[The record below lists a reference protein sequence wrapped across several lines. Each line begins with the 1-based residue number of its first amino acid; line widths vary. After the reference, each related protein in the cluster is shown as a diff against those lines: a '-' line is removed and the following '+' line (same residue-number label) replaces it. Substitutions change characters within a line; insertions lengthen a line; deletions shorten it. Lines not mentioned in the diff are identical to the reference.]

1 MGSRVRIAVAEPSI
15 IIRSGVVSVLKKIAS
30 LNIDVAE
37 ISNIAQLSQ
46 QLCRIQPDLLIVD
59 PSQLGVFSLQQI
71 KDSLECK
78 ELKFVALHSNLTCT
92 TVLNAYDAVISV
104 YDTADHIGEI
114 VTELI
119 HGSDDLAA
127 RQELTAREKEIV
139 VCVVKGMS
147 NKQIADYLSLSMHTI
162 MTHRKNIIN
171 KLQIHSPSGLTI
183 YALANK
189 LIEFDTIKSL
199 YLNNNDSL

>member
-1 MGSRVRIAVAEPSI
+1 MGRRIHIAVAEPSV

-30 LNIDVAE
+30 LTIDVAE
-37 ISNIAQLSQ
+37 ISNISQLSQ

-71 KDSLECK
+71 KDSLECC
-78 ELKFVALHSNLTCT
+78 ELKYVALHSNLTCT

-104 YDTADHIGEI
+104 YDTADNIAEK
-114 VTELI
+114 LI
-119 HGSDDLAA
+119 NLINESDDLTTK
-127 RQELTAREKEIV
+127 QELTAREKEIV
-139 VCVVKGMS
+139 VCIVKGMS
-147 NKQIADYLSLSMHTI
+147 NKQIADRLSLSMHTI
-162 MTHRKNIIN
+162 MTHRKNITN

-189 LIEFDTIKSL
+189 LIDFDTIKSL
-199 YLNNNDSL
+199 YLSNNETL